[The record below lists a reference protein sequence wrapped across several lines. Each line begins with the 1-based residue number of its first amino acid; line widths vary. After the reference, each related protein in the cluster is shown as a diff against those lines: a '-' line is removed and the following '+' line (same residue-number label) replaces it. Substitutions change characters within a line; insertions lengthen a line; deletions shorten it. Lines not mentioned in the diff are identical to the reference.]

1 MPITLLERNTVYKI
15 LRFAGSV
22 DDRHHLASMGIIS
35 GAEISIIGQLGN
47 NFIMKVLEALENKTD
62 TFNKSHRFSV
72 SYAHGYVLSVT
83 GKYATPEELQK
94 ISDKHMYQRKQYMK
108 ENGLCAMR

>member
-1 MPITLLERNTVYKI
+1 MIYSFAYLLAHTFPK
-15 LRFAGSV
+15 GSV
-22 DDRHHLASMGIIS
+22 YRTGGD
-35 GAEISIIGQLGN
+35 E
-47 NFIMKVLEALENKTD
+47 FIVILEDTDEKRIQSFLEVLENKTD